1 MQSLSD
7 QADPKV
13 SAFISLTHSCSNS
26 LPVNEGFRIVKM
38 MWVSLLLTACV

>member
-13 SAFISLTHSCSNS
+13 SAFVYLIMHNCSNS
-26 LPVNEGFRIVKM
+26 LSVNERFRIVKM
-38 MWVSLLLTACV
+38 MWVSATHPP